1 MSTTHAKPA
10 DMVMSYYGSKY
21 RLARH
26 YPAPRHPVIIEPFAG
41 GAAYSLH
48 YPEREVHL
56 YDLNEKV
63 CGVWDYVIRATPQE
77 ILALP
82 LLGPEDTV
90 DSLPSH
96 LPQEA
101 RWMIGWWLGYAVVN
115 ALRAFTPQTKLHMTH
130 RPATTWTCRR
140 RDKIAQTASRVK
152 HWRVTNA
159 RHESVANTPATWFVD
174 PPYAC
179 KAGRAYPHHAVDF
192 PALAE
197 WCRQREGQ
205 VMVCENS
212 DSPAWLPFTP
222 FRECVGTQQKGK
234 GRKRTME
241 VWWTNTGEHIPQ
253 APAQQSLFDKET
265 T

>member
-10 DMVMSYYGSKY
+10 SMVMSYYGSKY

-26 YPAPRHPVIIEPFAG
+26 YSAPRHPVIIEPFAG
-41 GAAYSLH
+41 GAAYALH

-56 YDLNEKV
+56 FDLNEKV

-82 LLGPEDTV
+82 LLGPEDTI
-90 DSLPSH
+90 DALPSH

-101 RWMIGWWLGYAVVN
+101 RWMIGWWISYSLSAPRKSFSTNGNVHIARSNAVV
-115 ALRAFTPQTKLHMTH
+115 
-130 RPATTWTCRR
+130 WSERR
-140 RDKIAQTASRVK
+140 RTYIAQTASRIK

-159 RHESVANTPATWFVD
+159 SYESIPNTPATWFID

-179 KAGRAYPHHAVDF
+179 KAGRAYPHNAVDF

-197 WCRQREGQ
+197 WCMEREGQ

-212 DSPAWLPFTP
+212 DSPAWLPFTQ
-222 FRECVGTQQKGK
+222 FRAHAGALQTGEGI
-234 GRKRTME
+234 KRTQE

-253 APAQQSLFDKET
+253 APTQQSLFDTEPT
-265 T
+265 

>member
-1 MSTTHAKPA
+1 MRTRPA

-26 YPAPRHPVIIEPFAG
+26 YPAPRHPVLIEPFAG
-41 GAAYSLH
+41 GAGYSLH

-56 YDLNEKV
+56 FDLNEKV

-82 LLGPEDTV
+82 LLGPEDTI
-90 DSLPSH
+90 DALPAH
-96 LPQEA
+96 VPQEA
-101 RWMIGWWLGYAVVN
+101 RWMIGWWIRYGAYAPESK
-115 ALRAFTPQTKLHMTH
+115 FTNNGKAHIAH
-130 RPATTWTCRR
+130 NSCAVWGERR
-140 RDKIAQTASRVK
+140 RTYIAQTASRVK

-159 RHESVANTPATWFVD
+159 SYESIPNTPATWFVD

-179 KAGRAYPHHAVDF
+179 KAGLKYPCKLREFGV
-192 PALAE
+192 LAE
-197 WCRQREGQ
+197 WCKERDGQ

-222 FRECVGTQQKGK
+222 FRECVGAIRTASE
-234 GRKRTME
+234 RVNKRTME
-241 VWWTNTGEHIPQ
+241 VWWTNTGEHLPQ
-253 APAQQSLFDKET
+253 APTQQSLFDTET

>member
-1 MSTTHAKPA
+1 MRTRTT
-10 DMVMSYYGSKY
+10 DRIMSYYGSKY
-21 RLARH
+21 KLAHH

-41 GAAYSLH
+41 GAGYSLH
-48 YPEREVHL
+48 YPEHEVHL

-82 LLGPEDTV
+82 LLGPGDTV
-90 DSLPSH
+90 DAPPAHVS
-96 LPQEA
+96 QEA
-101 RWMIGWWLGYAVVN
+101 RWLIGWWINYALFEPRKSFSS
-115 ALRAFTPQTKLHMTH
+115 ALRRCMGNHSGVWCAS
-130 RPATTWTCRR
+130 R
-140 RDKIAQTASRVK
+140 RDKIAQTASQIK

-159 RHESVANTPATWFVD
+159 SYEDIPNTPATWFIG
-174 PPYAC
+174 PPYAG
-179 KAGRAYPHHAVDF
+179 KAGRAYPHNAVDF

-197 WCRQREGQ
+197 WCVERDGQ

-222 FRECVGTQQKGK
+222 FRECVGALRTDK

-241 VWWTNTGEHIPQ
+241 VWWTNTGEHLPQ
-253 APAQQSLFDKET
+253 APAQLSLFDTET

>member
-26 YPAPRHPVIIEPFAG
+26 YPAPRHPVIVEPFAG

-48 YPEREVHL
+48 YPEHEVHL

-101 RWMIGWWLGYAVVN
+101 RWLIGWWMRYATYAPGN
-115 ALRAFTPQTKLHMTH
+115 GFTTCGKAHLARGHGTV
-130 RPATTWTCRR
+130 WTRLR

-159 RHESVANTPATWFVD
+159 GYESVANTPATWFVD

-179 KAGRAYPHHAVDF
+179 KAGRSYPHHAVDF

-197 WCRQREGQ
+197 WCREREGQ

-212 DSPAWLPFTP
+212 DSPAWLPFTS
-222 FRECVGTQQKGK
+222 FRECVGATQKGK

-241 VWWTNTGEHIPQ
+241 VWWTNTGEHLPQ
-253 APAQQSLFDKET
+253 APAQQSLFDTEET
-265 T
+265 

>member
-10 DMVMSYYGSKY
+10 SMVMSYYGSKY

-41 GAAYSLH
+41 GAAYALH

-56 YDLNEKV
+56 FDLNEKV

-82 LLGPEDTV
+82 LLGPEDTI
-90 DSLPSH
+90 DALPSH

-101 RWMIGWWLGYAVVN
+101 RWMIGWWLCYGTPVPRRKFTN
-115 ALRAFTPQTKLHMTH
+115 NGKSTLALLQ
-130 RPATTWTCRR
+130 ATVWGERR
-140 RDKIAQTASRVK
+140 RTYIAQTASQIK

-159 RHESVANTPATWFVD
+159 SYESIPNTPATWFID

-179 KAGRAYPHHAVDF
+179 KAGRVYPHNAVDF

-197 WCRQREGQ
+197 WCREREGQ

-222 FRECVGTQQKGK
+222 FRECVGALQTDKV
-234 GRKRTME
+234 RKRTME
-241 VWWTNTGEHIPQ
+241 VWWTNTGEHLPQ
-253 APAQQSLFDKET
+253 APTQQSIFDTET